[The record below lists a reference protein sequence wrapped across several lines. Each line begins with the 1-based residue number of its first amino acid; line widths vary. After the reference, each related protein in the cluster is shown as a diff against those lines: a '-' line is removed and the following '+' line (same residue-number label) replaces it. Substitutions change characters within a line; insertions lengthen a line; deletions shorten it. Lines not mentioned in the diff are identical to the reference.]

1 MAILPSPPA
10 GGDPVLGNDW
20 VTILV
25 LTSSRWCRG
34 GRPVQSL
41 STADGVASRIRSK
54 VDWQLLVLQ
63 PLCRQEAQTQEL
75 SLRIEQTLLARQPSA
90 GSNTLDTTSE
100 LPKQARSADQVV
112 PLSTQRNRQHTWP

>member
-10 GGDPVLGNDW
+10 GGHPVLGNDW
-20 VTILV
+20 VTMLV

-41 STADGVASRIRSK
+41 SAADGVASRMRSK

-63 PLCRQEAQTQEL
+63 PLCRQETQMQEL
-75 SLRIEQTLLARQPSA
+75 SLRSGQMLLARQPSA
-90 GSNTLDTTSE
+90 GSNTPDMASE
-100 LPKQARSADQVV
+100 LPRQAGSADQVA
-112 PLSTQRNRQHTWP
+112 PLST